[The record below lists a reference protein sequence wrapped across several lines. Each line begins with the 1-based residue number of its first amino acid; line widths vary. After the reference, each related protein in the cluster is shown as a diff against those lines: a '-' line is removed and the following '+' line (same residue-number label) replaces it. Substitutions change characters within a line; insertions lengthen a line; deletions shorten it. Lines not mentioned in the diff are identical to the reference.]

1 MTDSLIETHQGEKD
15 TRASHL
21 VLNDIKQKSSIHFI
35 RGKEVISI
43 IDKHQRFDLGSPNK
57 KRRGKKDENSVLL
70 AKKMWWHM
78 PKKESSKF
86 SNSPPPE
93 KVP

>member
-1 MTDSLIETHQGEKD
+1 M
-15 TRASHL
+15 
-21 VLNDIKQKSSIHFI
+21 
-35 RGKEVISI
+35 
-43 IDKHQRFDLGSPNK
+43 GSPNK

-78 PKKESSKF
+78 PKKESSKL

-93 KVP
+93 KVPEQSEKRLKRVLDSFNQRLNSKKSVIRSNTDGDK